1 MNVYQLR
8 IHCPSLHSQSDA
20 TVILQ
25 ALHNSPG
32 FGRASIDIESQT
44 LEVTTV
50 NSDKGTDVL
59 YRLSH
64 IGFPSDRTDLLD
76 QSSHPG

>member
-1 MNVYQLR
+1 MNVYQLH
-8 IHCPSLHSQSDA
+8 IHCPNLHTQSDA
-20 TVILQ
+20 RVILQ

-32 FGRASIDIESQT
+32 FGRASINIESQT
-44 LEVTTV
+44 LDVTTA

-64 IGFPSDRTDLLD
+64 VGFAADRTDLIAQD
-76 QSSHPG
+76 QAPG